1 MIDIVLS
8 EVYWSPIVL
17 ILVIILTTLVAYLF
31 YRMGQSEFED
41 TEHKG
46 EPFISGNRPP
56 KKAGDIHVG
65 GDNLFWGFTRALRKY
80 FDPLIKGHTGIVND
94 YLYWI
99 ICTLAVVL
107 IFIYIA
113 V

>member
-1 MIDIVLS
+1 MIDIVLG
-8 EVYWSPIVL
+8 EVFWSPIVL
-17 ILVIILTTLVAYLF
+17 ILVIILTTFVAYLL
-31 YRMGQSEFED
+31 YRMGKSGFKE

-56 KKAGDIHVG
+56 KKAGEIHVG

-113 V
+113 A